1 MVRGLVGAKV
11 QTFPVDK
18 LLPKTVFQPEKESES
33 IRHVLLYIT
42 PVQKKKKKRHR
53 VKYPVRVNENRIGG
67 MKKLAAL
74 NWAEQ
79 FLRIELVIVDA
90 KSAS

>member
-18 LLPKTVFQPEKESES
+18 LLPKTVFQPEKESEN

-42 PVQKKKKKRHR
+42 PVQKKKKKR
-53 VKYPVRVNENRIGG
+53 N
-67 MKKLAAL
+67 
-74 NWAEQ
+74 
-79 FLRIELVIVDA
+79 
-90 KSAS
+90 KSQKPGITCTEIIYLIT

>member
-18 LLPKTVFQPEKESES
+18 LLPKTAFQPNKDSDT

-42 PVQKKKKKRHR
+42 PKKKKK
-53 VKYPVRVNENRIGG
+53 
-67 MKKLAAL
+67 KLGSAFSIYSDNL
-74 NWAEQ
+74 N
-79 FLRIELVIVDA
+79 V
-90 KSAS
+90 